1 MKNEMNCDLRFFF
14 LTKKLWVFMTCSIA
28 KLESQ
33 ANFQAKAQAN
43 CLLLNRSQESLRA
56 VSDQLETA
64 RRVEAES
71 RAEAERQMGQAQE
84 AHLKYQNE
92 IVLHAQDVEAL
103 NALKEASTAHR

>member
-1 MKNEMNCDLRFFF
+1 MKADLETRLKKAVEEREAVEGRMREMEEASRAAPVSCEAELRQG
-14 LTKKLWVFMTCSIA
+14 L
-28 KLESQ
+28 
-33 ANFQAKAQAN
+33 AQA
-43 CLLLNRSQESLRA
+43 QESLRL

-71 RAEAERQMGQAQE
+71 RAEAERQMAQAQE

-103 NALKEASTAHR
+103 NKLKEATNSHK